1 MSRKA
6 RSRTAPASVGRGR
19 ILFVLGGAASGK
31 SDVALGL
38 AGRERPRAFVAT
50 GQGLDDEMTAR
61 IARHRAARPSGW
73 ETEELPL
80 ELTSWFRRRG
90 RRYRAIL
97 VDCITLWLSNLGGTA
112 CSDAAVIRK
121 VATLLAAMRQSGARV
136 VIVSNELGLGLVP
149 MERSGREFRDLAG
162 RANRLIA
169 AAADEV
175 YFVVS
180 GLPVRL
186 K

>member
-1 MSRKA
+1 MSRTTRSKA
-6 RSRTAPASVGRGR
+6 ATSLVGRGR

-31 SDVALGL
+31 SGVALKL
-38 AGRERPRAFVAT
+38 TGRQRPRVFVAT

-80 ELTSWFRRRG
+80 ELTDWFRRRG

-97 VDCITLWLSNLGGTA
+97 LDCITLWLSNLRGGG
-112 CSDAAVIRK
+112 CSEGAVIRK
-121 VATLLAAMRQSGARV
+121 VEQLIAAMRQSRALV
-136 VIVSNELGLGLVP
+136 VVVSNELGLGIVP

-162 RANRLIA
+162 RTNQLIA